1 MQAEKFSP
9 ELIPTV
15 EEMVDECLS
24 LDLKMIIEVGGS
36 FSSRDAEHQSAKFV
50 DFSAERS
57 AKFIVDFFRKEPRL
71 FETAIVTSYW

>member
-50 DFSAERS
+50 DFSAER
-57 AKFIVDFFRKEPRL
+57 
-71 FETAIVTSYW
+71 